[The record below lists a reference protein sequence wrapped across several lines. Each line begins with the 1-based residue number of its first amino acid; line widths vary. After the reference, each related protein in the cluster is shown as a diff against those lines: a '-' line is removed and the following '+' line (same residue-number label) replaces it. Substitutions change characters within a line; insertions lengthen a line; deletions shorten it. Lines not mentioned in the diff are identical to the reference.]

1 MNTQIPN
8 IMSIDDHVI
17 KINLAKNKVKNSIFE
32 MAEAITNALNQLENS
47 KVELAQKLGMSRG
60 TLSKWH
66 SIGSNNNIM
75 EIRELAPP
83 SFDSLYQLSVLDN
96 HYHKYYGK
104 ENGGRKFVKLFKNK
118 IITPLSQRNDIYK
131 IIKLHKKKLNL
142 KNIEIKVL
150 DHAKFN
156 SEIKLGILI
165 KSKLHFNTII
175 ISPSDNQINK
185 WKNLS
190 SIEDINFDYPIRSLK
205 GINKNIF
212 QQCLMKVKAKY
223 IDISVNCLNSWG
235 YNYDKIMVPK
245 QPRSGLV
252 DLSSEFVVLSGSKGL
267 SKNNR
272 FTIKSNKS
280 ADLIDYAEKT
290 GNEPFLF
297 IGEVIN
303 EKNWMYCVN

>member
-1 MNTQIPN
+1 MNTQLPN
-8 IMSIDDHVI
+8 IMSLDDHVI

-150 DHAKFN
+150 DHLKFN

-223 IDISVNCLNSWG
+223 LDISVNCLNSWG
-235 YNYDKIMVPK
+235 YNYDKIMIPK

-272 FTIKSNKS
+272 LTIKSNKS

-297 IGEVIN
+297 IGEVIK
-303 EKNWMYCVN
+303 EKNWMYCIN

>member
-8 IMSIDDHVI
+8 IMSLDDHVT

-47 KVELAQKLGMSRG
+47 HVELAQKLGMSKG

-66 SIGSNNNIM
+66 SIGSNENITK
-75 EIRELAPP
+75 IRELAPP
-83 SFDSLYQLSVLDN
+83 SFNSLYQLSVLDN
-96 HYHKYYGK
+96 QYHKYYGK

-212 QQCLMKVKAKY
+212 QQCLIKVKAKY

-272 FTIKSNKS
+272 LNIKSNKS

>member
-1 MNTQIPN
+1 MNKQIPN
-8 IMSIDDHVI
+8 IMSLDDHVI

-47 KVELAQKLGMSRG
+47 QVELAQKLGMSRG

-118 IITPLSQRNDIYK
+118 IITPLSQRNDINK
-131 IIKLHKKKLNL
+131 IIKLHKQKLKL
-142 KNIEIKVL
+142 KNTETKVL
-150 DHAKFN
+150 DHTKFN
-156 SEIKLGILI
+156 SEIKLGILV

-272 FTIKSNKS
+272 LTIKSNKS

-297 IGEVIN
+297 IGEVIK
-303 EKNWMYCVN
+303 EKNWMYCIN

>member
-1 MNTQIPN
+1 MKTQIPN

-32 MAEAITNALNQLENS
+32 MADAITNALNQLENRQ
-47 KVELAQKLGMSRG
+47 VELAQKLGMSNG

-96 HYHKYYGK
+96 QYYKYYGK
-104 ENGGRKFVKLFKNK
+104 EKGGEKFVKLFKNK
-118 IITPLSQRNDIYK
+118 VVTPLSQRNDIKK
-131 IIKLHKKKLNL
+131 IIKLHKQKLNSQNVSTKML
-142 KNIEIKVL
+142 ENQ
-150 DHAKFN
+150 KFN
-156 SEIKLGILI
+156 SEIKLSILV

-175 ISPSDNQINK
+175 IIPSDNQIDK
-185 WKNLS
+185 WKNFS
-190 SIEDINFDYPIRSLK
+190 SKEDINFDYPIRSLE

-223 IDISVNCLNSWG
+223 IDISINCLNSWG
-235 YNYDKIMVPK
+235 YKYDKIMVPK

-252 DLSSEFVVLSGSKGL
+252 DLSSEFIVLTGSKGL
-267 SKNNR
+267 VKNNR
-272 FTIKSNKS
+272 LPVKSDKS
-280 ADLIDYAEKT
+280 ADLIDYAKKT
-290 GNEPFLF
+290 GNDPFLF

-303 EKNWMYCVN
+303 EKNWMYCIN

>member
-1 MNTQIPN
+1 MNTQISN
-8 IMSIDDHVI
+8 IMSLDDHVI

-47 KVELAQKLGMSRG
+47 QVELAQKLGMSRG

-96 HYHKYYGK
+96 QYHKYYG
-104 ENGGRKFVKLFKNK
+104 EEEGGKKFVKLFKNK
-118 IITPLSQRNDIYK
+118 IVTASSQRNDINK
-131 IIKLHKKKLNL
+131 IIKLHKQKLNSR
-142 KNIEIKVL
+142 NIETKVL
-150 DHAKFN
+150 DHPKFN
-156 SEIKLGILI
+156 SEIKLEILV

-190 SIEDINFDYPIRSLK
+190 LQGNINFDYPIRSFE

-223 IDISVNCLNSWG
+223 IDISINCLNSWG
-235 YNYDKIMVPK
+235 YKYEKIMVPK

-252 DLSSEFVVLSGSKGL
+252 DLSSEFVVLAGTKGFF
-267 SKNNR
+267 KNNR
-272 FTIKSNKS
+272 FK
-280 ADLIDYAEKT
+280 
-290 GNEPFLF
+290 F
-297 IGEVIN
+297 
-303 EKNWMYCVN
+303 

>member
-47 KVELAQKLGMSRG
+47 QVELAQKLGMSRG

-104 ENGGRKFVKLFKNK
+104 ENGGRKFIKLFKNK
-118 IITPLSQRNDIYK
+118 IVTPLSQRNDINI
-131 IIKLHKKKLNL
+131 IIKLHKQKLNL
-142 KNIEIKVL
+142 KNTETKVL
-150 DHAKFN
+150 GYPKFN
-156 SEIKLGILI
+156 SEIKLSILV

-175 ISPSDNQINK
+175 IFPTDNQINK

-190 SIEDINFDYPIRSLK
+190 SIEDINFDYPIGNLK
-205 GINKNIF
+205 NINKNIF

-235 YNYDKIMVPK
+235 YKYEKIMVPK

-252 DLSSEFVVLSGSKGL
+252 DLSSEFVVLAGSKGL
-267 SKNNR
+267 SKNNKL
-272 FTIKSNKS
+272 TIKSNKS
-280 ADLIDYAEKT
+280 ADLIDYAEKI

-303 EKNWMYCVN
+303 EKNWMYCIN

>member
-8 IMSIDDHVI
+8 IMSLDDHVI

-47 KVELAQKLGMSRG
+47 QVELAQKLGMSRG

-75 EIRELAPP
+75 EIKELAPP

-150 DHAKFN
+150 DHLKFN

-212 QQCLMKVKAKY
+212 QQCLIKVKAKY

-272 FTIKSNKS
+272 LTIKSNKN

-303 EKNWMYCVN
+303 DKNWMYCVN

>member
-1 MNTQIPN
+1 MNTQLPN
-8 IMSIDDHVI
+8 IMSLDDHVI

-32 MAEAITNALNQLENS
+32 MAEAITNALNQLENRQ
-47 KVELAQKLGMSRG
+47 VELAQKLGMSRG

-75 EIRELAPP
+75 AIRELAPP
-83 SFDSLYQLSVLDN
+83 SFDSLYQLSILDN
-96 HYHKYYGK
+96 QYHKYYGK
-104 ENGGRKFVKLFKNK
+104 ENGAKKFIKLFKNK
-118 IITPLSQRNDIYK
+118 IVTPLSQRNDINK
-131 IIKLHKKKLNL
+131 IIKLHKQKLNL
-142 KNIEIKVL
+142 KNTETTVL
-150 DHAKFN
+150 GYPKFN
-156 SEIKLGILI
+156 SEIKLSILV

-175 ISPSDNQINK
+175 IFPTDNQINK

-190 SIEDINFDYPIRSLK
+190 SIEDINFDYPIGDLK
-205 GINKNIF
+205 NINKNIF
-212 QQCLMKVKAKY
+212 QQCLMKIKAKY

-235 YNYDKIMVPK
+235 YKYEKIMVPK

-252 DLSSEFVVLSGSKGL
+252 DLSSEFVVLAGSKGL

-272 FTIKSNKS
+272 LTIKSNKS

-297 IGEVIN
+297 IGEVIK
-303 EKNWMYCVN
+303 EKNWMYCIN

>member
-1 MNTQIPN
+1 MITQIPN

-47 KVELAQKLGMSRG
+47 QVELAQKLGMSRG

-66 SIGSNNNIM
+66 SIGSSNNIM
-75 EIRELAPP
+75 KIRELAPP

-96 HYHKYYGK
+96 QYHKYYGK

-118 IITPLSQRNDIYK
+118 TITQLSQRNDIYK
-131 IIKLHKKKLNL
+131 IIKLHKQKLNL
-142 KNIEIKVL
+142 KNTETKLI
-150 DHAKFN
+150 DHAKFK
-156 SEIKLGILI
+156 SEIKLGILV

-175 ISPSDNQINK
+175 ISPSDNQLNK

-190 SIEDINFDYPIRSLK
+190 SLEDINIDYPIRSLT

-212 QQCLMKVKAKY
+212 QQCLIKIKAKY
-223 IDISVNCLNSWG
+223 IDISINCFNSWG
-235 YNYDKIMVPK
+235 YKYDKIMVPK
-245 QPRSGLV
+245 QPRNGLV
-252 DLSSEFVVLSGSKGL
+252 DLSSEFVVLAGSKGL

-272 FTIKSNKS
+272 LIIRSNKS
-280 ADLIDYAEKT
+280 NDLIDYAEKT
-290 GNEPFLF
+290 GNKPFLF
-297 IGEVIN
+297 VGEVIN
-303 EKNWMYCVN
+303 EKNWMYCIN

>member
-47 KVELAQKLGMSRG
+47 QVELAQKLGMSRG

-66 SIGSNNNIM
+66 SIGSNTNIV

-272 FTIKSNKS
+272 LTIKSNKS

-303 EKNWMYCVN
+303 EKNWMYCIN

>member
-1 MNTQIPN
+1 MNTQLPN
-8 IMSIDDHVI
+8 IMSLDDHVI

-47 KVELAQKLGMSRG
+47 QVELAQKLGMSRG

-75 EIRELAPP
+75 AIRELAPS
-83 SFDSLYQLSVLDN
+83 SFDSLYQLSILDN
-96 HYHKYYGK
+96 QYHKYYGK
-104 ENGGRKFVKLFKNK
+104 ENGGKKFVKLFKNK
-118 IITPLSQRNDIYK
+118 IVTPLSQRNDINK
-131 IIKLHKKKLNL
+131 IIKLHKQKLNL
-142 KNIEIKVL
+142 KNTETKVL
-150 DHAKFN
+150 GYPKFN
-156 SEIKLGILI
+156 SEIKLSILV

-175 ISPSDNQINK
+175 IFPTDNQINK

-190 SIEDINFDYPIRSLK
+190 SIEDINFDYPIGNLK
-205 GINKNIF
+205 NINKNIF

-235 YNYDKIMVPK
+235 YKYEKIMVPK

-252 DLSSEFVVLSGSKGL
+252 DLSSEFVVLAGSKGL
-267 SKNNR
+267 SKNNKL
-272 FTIKSNKS
+272 TIKSNKS
-280 ADLIDYAEKT
+280 ADLIDYAEKI

-303 EKNWMYCVN
+303 EKNWMYCIN

>member
-1 MNTQIPN
+1 MNTQLPN
-8 IMSIDDHVI
+8 IMSLDDHVI

-47 KVELAQKLGMSRG
+47 QVELAQKLGMSRG

-272 FTIKSNKS
+272 LTIKSNKS

-303 EKNWMYCVN
+303 EKNWMYCIN

>member
-1 MNTQIPN
+1 MNTQIQN
-8 IMSIDDHVI
+8 IMSIDYHVI

-75 EIRELAPP
+75 EIRELVPP

-223 IDISVNCLNSWG
+223 IDIAINCLNSWG

-252 DLSSEFVVLSGSKGL
+252 DLSSEFVVLAGSKGL
-267 SKNNR
+267 SKKNR
-272 FTIKSNKS
+272 LTIKSNKS

-303 EKNWMYCVN
+303 DKNWMYCVN

>member
-1 MNTQIPN
+1 MNTQLPN
-8 IMSIDDHVI
+8 IMSLDDHVI

-47 KVELAQKLGMSRG
+47 QVELAQKLGMSRG

-75 EIRELAPP
+75 AIRELAPS
-83 SFDSLYQLSVLDN
+83 SFDSLYQLSILDN
-96 HYHKYYGK
+96 QYHKYYGK
-104 ENGGRKFVKLFKNK
+104 ENGGKKFVKLFKNK
-118 IITPLSQRNDIYK
+118 IVTPLSQRNDINK
-131 IIKLHKKKLNL
+131 IIKLHKQKLNL
-142 KNIEIKVL
+142 KNTETKVL
-150 DHAKFN
+150 GYPKFN
-156 SEIKLGILI
+156 SEIKLSILV

-175 ISPSDNQINK
+175 IFPTDNQINK

-190 SIEDINFDYPIRSLK
+190 SIEDINFDYPIGNLK
-205 GINKNIF
+205 NINKNIF

-235 YNYDKIMVPK
+235 YKYEKIMVPK

-252 DLSSEFVVLSGSKGL
+252 DLSSEFVVLAGSKGL

-272 FTIKSNKS
+272 LTIKSNKS

-297 IGEVIN
+297 IGEVIK
-303 EKNWMYCVN
+303 EKNWMYCIN

>member
-47 KVELAQKLGMSRG
+47 QVELAQKLGMSRG

-252 DLSSEFVVLSGSKGL
+252 DLSSEFVVLAGSKGL
-267 SKNNR
+267 SKNNKL
-272 FTIKSNKS
+272 TIKSNKS

-290 GNEPFLF
+290 GNKPFLF

-303 EKNWMYCVN
+303 QKNWMYCIN

>member
-47 KVELAQKLGMSRG
+47 QVELARKLGMSRG

-66 SIGSNNNIM
+66 SIGSNNDIM

-150 DHAKFN
+150 DHLKFN

-190 SIEDINFDYPIRSLK
+190 SIEDINFDYPIGSLK

-223 IDISVNCLNSWG
+223 IDISVNCLKSWG

-272 FTIKSNKS
+272 LTIKSNKS

-303 EKNWMYCVN
+303 EKNWMYCIN

>member
-8 IMSIDDHVI
+8 IMSLDDHVI

-32 MAEAITNALNQLENS
+32 MAEAITNALNQLGNS
-47 KVELAQKLGMSRG
+47 QVELAQKLGMSRG

-75 EIRELAPP
+75 KIRELAPP

-96 HYHKYYGK
+96 RYYKHYGK
-104 ENGGRKFVKLFKNK
+104 EHGGRKFVKLFKNK
-118 IITPLSQRNDIYK
+118 IVTPLSQRNDITK
-131 IIKLHKKKLNL
+131 IIKLHKQKLNL
-142 KNIEIKVL
+142 KNTAAKVF
-150 DHAKFN
+150 DHPNFN
-156 SEIKLGILI
+156 SEIKLGILV

-175 ISPSDNQINK
+175 IFPSDNQINK

-190 SIEDINFDYPIRSLK
+190 SGEDINFDYPIRNLK

-223 IDISVNCLNSWG
+223 IDISINCLNSWG
-235 YNYDKIMVPK
+235 YKYDRIMVPK

-252 DLSSEFVVLSGSKGL
+252 DVSPEFVVLAGSKGL

-272 FTIKSNKS
+272 LTIKSNKS

-303 EKNWMYCVN
+303 EKNWMYCIN

>member
-8 IMSIDDHVI
+8 IMSLDDHVI

-47 KVELAQKLGMSRG
+47 QVELAQKLGMSRG

-118 IITPLSQRNDIYK
+118 TITQLSQRNDIYK
-131 IIKLHKKKLNL
+131 IIKLHKQKLNL
-142 KNIEIKVL
+142 KNTETKFL
-150 DHAKFN
+150 DHAKFK
-156 SEIKLGILI
+156 SEIKLGILV

-175 ISPSDNQINK
+175 ISPSDNQLNK

-190 SIEDINFDYPIRSLK
+190 SLEDINIDYPIRSLT

-223 IDISVNCLNSWG
+223 IDISINCFNSWG
-235 YNYDKIMVPK
+235 YKYDKIMVPK

-252 DLSSEFVVLSGSKGL
+252 DLSSEFVVLAGSKGL

-272 FTIKSNKS
+272 LTIRSNKS
-280 ADLIDYAEKT
+280 TDLIDYAEKT
-290 GNEPFLF
+290 GNKPFLF
-297 IGEVIN
+297 VGEVIN
-303 EKNWMYCVN
+303 EKNWMYCIN